1 MKLVF
6 LLSDEMKVF
15 HERGAVQ
22 PSAHK
27 NLLIQS
33 KSNQKKKN
41 QFGPTAARFSLSEL
55 EWIERDTTNSFH
67 AVQSVV
73 SCQHTIKMSEMLVL

>member
-6 LLSDEMKVF
+6 SLSDEMKVF

-33 KSNQKKKN
+33 KSNQKN

-67 AVQSVV
+67 AVLSVV